1 LFDITLF
8 YRQIKKDME
17 EEQRIV
23 LEGEVIMDETTVEET
38 VKNTL
43 FNKFVGK
50 IDKEIPSYDSK
61 NI

>member
-1 LFDITLF
+1 
-8 YRQIKKDME
+8 ME